1 MELHRID
8 LEENMKLTLDKC
20 SAYCEKINQ
29 YIESSDEDSACP
41 NDKENETKEEM
52 IMKTLRNIIKEKKE
66 MKVNTA
72 YFYFGFNT
80 LIHF

>member
-1 MELHRID
+1 MELNRVD
-8 LEENMKLTLDKC
+8 SEDTMKLTIEKC

-52 IMKTLRNIIKEKKE
+52 ILKTLRNIIKEKKE
-66 MKVNTA
+66 MKVS
-72 YFYFGFNT
+72 
-80 LIHF
+80 LK